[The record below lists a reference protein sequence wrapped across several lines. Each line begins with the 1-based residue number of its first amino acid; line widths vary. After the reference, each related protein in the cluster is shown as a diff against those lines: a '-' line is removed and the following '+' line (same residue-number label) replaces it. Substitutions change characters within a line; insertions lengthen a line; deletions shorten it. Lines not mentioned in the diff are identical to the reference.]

1 MRCEFCEK
9 KVNVLVR
16 GLCNNCIRYLEEINE
31 EKGGEEK
38 KKIVVI
44 IEENGNEIR
53 IYL

>member
-1 MRCEFCEK
+1 MRCEFCER
-9 KVNVLVR
+9 KVNVLRR
-16 GLCNNCIRYLEEINE
+16 GLCNMCVSYLEEINE

-44 IEENGNEIR
+44 IEENDNEIR